1 MTLEDGT
8 PLTKHLRPVFRDR
21 DELSGSAEL
30 GPAIKAALEQTRFLI
45 VLCSPNSAQSRWVNK
60 EIEDFRAIA
69 NDANVLALIIEGEPN
84 ATTNPDVDDS
94 LECFPP
100 ALRYPMEPL
109 AGDLREEGDGK
120 ERGFLKILAGIA
132 DIGFDEIYR
141 RHERAQRRKRLLIA
155 AGASLIIAALAGLSV
170 FAFSQKTIAEKKTR
184 ETEQA
189 LAGTRFVVANLR
201 RKQGRVRESLRL
213 LDQIPNEY
221 RDVEWYL
228 SRREVSGSDATI
240 KAHQGSVNSIAIGND
255 RSWFV
260 SAGEDGRVV
269 VWETLT
275 GEPIRE
281 VQFDK
286 EVAEVALSPDEKFL
300 AVATNQGLVN
310 ILQLNT
316 LELVAELPNAKF
328 ISGLAFGKSGG
339 SVSFLDQRKGI
350 VCWNFDEPNSEPLR
364 SIEIAT
370 ESSNG
375 YLSYSSDY
383 EKLHYSN
390 HSGIYSVTPE
400 TEERKT
406 LISDNTRT
414 TDLPFGFS
422 PDGLFFAHAENYGPM
437 GREDRIRIV
446 EIASNRVTTTQSERL
461 SDVPIKEIRFSP
473 DSKVIAATRGSEI
486 HAWSLEGA
494 FAGGLGGGVLNVASA
509 GPRVAATN
517 SRRPAMNTISFP
529 RRLFGQRQAATF
541 IGHKSAVN
549 ALEFISDGRRMITG
563 SLDGVIKI
571 WSRENEQQAKLH
583 LSDAPLKTLT
593 VSQSSPVEVFAS
605 DGESAYQI
613 STSPIRL
620 ESKISGK
627 DICPSAD
634 KTSCVVLR
642 SNGQLQLDLVR
653 VNRSDGKETTI
664 ANTHIKDQSR
674 DELEFGVDPTG
685 QYAVVSEVFFDS
697 ANEDLPPF
705 LYSLDSGEK
714 LVALV
719 ELVDG
724 EEITLGPI
732 NFSDDGKQ
740 VAVAYTR
747 HSAKDVDWVRVWDTE
762 TLQVVKDIPLAEE
775 TIAIEFNAH
784 KEQILIVQSDGIL
797 KWSIQSGASDGVI
810 QLSKDSLAHAT
821 IRLHPGG
828 NRLAVGINE
837 SILLINLESGEEVA
851 EMSFRGYINDLRW
864 SPDGTLLFGAMDNGT
879 LQVWNASEKDGVFQ
893 AEKSSIDAYWHANQA
908 DKYEGSND
916 WFAALFHRAW
926 LLKHD
931 PKHPFAWC
939 LLHDT
944 HEKFQAQYS
953 SGAAPVLPKIVV
965 QMLELEKGD
974 ASNNMKLSRSDRAVG
989 SSLMSRLIDESSW
1002 RESVRPRFAQAAL
1015 QTINEKGV
1023 IVPTALALLEYRLEN
1038 YSAAIDYAN
1047 VAKDR
1052 RKKSEK
1058 LLRSNWQSWR

>member
-1 MTLEDGT
+1 MCI
-8 PLTKHLRPVFRDR
+8 RDR
-21 DELSGSAEL
+21 
-30 GPAIKAALEQTRFLI
+30 
-45 VLCSPNSAQSRWVNK
+45 
-60 EIEDFRAIA
+60 
-69 NDANVLALIIEGEPN
+69 
-84 ATTNPDVDDS
+84 
-94 LECFPP
+94 
-100 ALRYPMEPL
+100 
-109 AGDLREEGDGK
+109 
-120 ERGFLKILAGIA
+120 
-132 DIGFDEIYR
+132 
-141 RHERAQRRKRLLIA
+141 
-155 AGASLIIAALAGLSV
+155 
-170 FAFSQKTIAEKKTR
+170 
-184 ETEQA
+184 
-189 LAGTRFVVANLR
+189 
-201 RKQGRVRESLRL
+201 
-213 LDQIPNEY
+213 
-221 RDVEWYL
+221 
-228 SRREVSGSDATI
+228 
-240 KAHQGSVNSIAIGND
+240 
-255 RSWFV
+255 
-260 SAGEDGRVV
+260 
-269 VWETLT
+269 
-275 GEPIRE
+275 
-281 VQFDK
+281 
-286 EVAEVALSPDEKFL
+286 
-300 AVATNQGLVN
+300 
-310 ILQLNT
+310 
-316 LELVAELPNAKF
+316 
-328 ISGLAFGKSGG
+328 
-339 SVSFLDQRKGI
+339 
-350 VCWNFDEPNSEPLR
+350 
-364 SIEIAT
+364 
-370 ESSNG
+370 
-375 YLSYSSDY
+375 
-383 EKLHYSN
+383 
-390 HSGIYSVTPE
+390 
-400 TEERKT
+400 
-406 LISDNTRT
+406 
-414 TDLPFGFS
+414 
-422 PDGLFFAHAENYGPM
+422 
-437 GREDRIRIV
+437 
-446 EIASNRVTTTQSERL
+446 
-461 SDVPIKEIRFSP
+461 
-473 DSKVIAATRGSEI
+473 
-486 HAWSLEGA
+486 
-494 FAGGLGGGVLNVASA
+494 
-509 GPRVAATN
+509 
-517 SRRPAMNTISFP
+517 
-529 RRLFGQRQAATF
+529 
-541 IGHKSAVN
+541 
-549 ALEFISDGRRMITG
+549 
-563 SLDGVIKI
+563 
-571 WSRENEQQAKLH
+571 
-583 LSDAPLKTLT
+583 
-593 VSQSSPVEVFAS
+593 
-605 DGESAYQI
+605 
-613 STSPIRL
+613 
-620 ESKISGK
+620 
-627 DICPSAD
+627 
-634 KTSCVVLR
+634 
-642 SNGQLQLDLVR
+642 
-653 VNRSDGKETTI
+653 
-664 ANTHIKDQSR
+664 
-674 DELEFGVDPTG
+674 
-685 QYAVVSEVFFDS
+685 YAVVSEVFFDS

-1058 LLRSNWQSWR
+1058 TPPIELAILALSYKAQQNSELSEEFTELFHQQIKHLNKTTFDESEINAQLLFAELKNFEPDAELAKRCKASRGGSFGLSTPDWPARMPERSLKNTRGGGVF